1 MNPFVNVILNITS
14 KLSANVILN
23 ICLFGMIDYNI

>member
-23 ICLFGMIDYNI
+23 ICLFGMTD